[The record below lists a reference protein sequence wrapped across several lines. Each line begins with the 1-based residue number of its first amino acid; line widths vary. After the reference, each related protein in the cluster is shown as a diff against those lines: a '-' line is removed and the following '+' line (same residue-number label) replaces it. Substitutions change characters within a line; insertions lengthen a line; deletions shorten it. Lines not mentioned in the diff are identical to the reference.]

1 MADIK
6 YHMGCIAKQAN
17 ERIANAKYRLKK
29 PDSATEHQDRLSQ
42 IQLEIHRLL
51 IEAGSIADEN
61 NQVLETDIR
70 TIYLNSADHAGANA
84 VLECNLTLLEK

>member
-1 MADIK
+1 M
-6 YHMGCIAKQAN
+6 N
-17 ERIANAKYRLKK
+17 RI
-29 PDSATEHQDRLSQ
+29 SE

-51 IEAGSIADEN
+51 IEATAIADEN

-70 TIYLNSADHAGANA
+70 TEYLNRAGTVGVNA